1 MPERV
6 TAMQVYFLRH
16 ADAGAPNEWK
26 GSDFDRP
33 LSAEGTARMGMEAA
47 AIALLRPEADA
58 ILTSPLLR
66 ARQTAGI
73 LAKALRMEKV
83 LTVDERLAPGFG
95 APQLREILAE
105 HRLHK
110 GILLVGHEPD
120 FSRAISACTGGG
132 RVEIKKGSLVRMDMQ
147 DPTSFT
153 GTLVWLLPPRALEP
167 NPPQPPNTAA

>member
-1 MPERV
+1 
-6 TAMQVYFLRH
+6 
-16 ADAGAPNEWK
+16 
-26 GSDFDRP
+26 
-33 LSAEGTARMGMEAA
+33 MEAA
-47 AIALLRPEADA
+47 AIALLRLETDV
-58 ILTSPLLR
+58 ILASPLLR

-95 APQLREILAE
+95 APQLRKILAE
-105 HRLHK
+105 HRSLK

-132 RVEIKKGSLVRMDMQ
+132 RVEIKKGSLARVDIQ

-153 GTLVWLLPPRALEP
+153 GTLVWLLPPHALAP
-167 NPPQPPNTAA
+167 NPPSVMP